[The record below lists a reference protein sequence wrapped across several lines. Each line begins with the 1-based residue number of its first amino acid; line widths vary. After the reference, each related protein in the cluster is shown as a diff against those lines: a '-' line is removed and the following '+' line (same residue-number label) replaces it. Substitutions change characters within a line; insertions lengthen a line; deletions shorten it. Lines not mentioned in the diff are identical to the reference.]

1 MKKLKPKRTK
11 FKFWKYLYMAPD
23 NYAICLVTSLLYQIA
38 IIINP
43 KTEPVRN
50 LLPGNYNK
58 QKIFLNQIK
67 QHEKNRLINRS
78 NDRSVRGN
86 TRAQHGHRKRDN
98 STNAQPI

>member
-23 NYAICLVTSLLYQIA
+23 NYAICLVSSIVYQIA
-38 IIINP
+38 VIIDAR
-43 KTEPVRN
+43 TEPLKN

-78 NDRSVRGN
+78 NGRSVRGN
-86 TRAQHGHRKRDN
+86 TSAKHGHRKRAA
-98 STNAQPI
+98 ST